1 MSIRIELT
9 PDVEADLAAQAAK
22 IGLPLDDYIRTVL
35 ERHVSPATSAPQA
48 LDSAERAR
56 AFEEWARTFPYRRT
70 EPLADE
76 AITRESFYSVD
87 GE

>member
-9 PDVEADLAAQAAK
+9 PDLEADLAAQAAK
-22 IGLPLDDYIRTVL
+22 MGVPLDRYIRTVL
-35 ERHVSPATSAPQA
+35 EQHASPAISGPPTMN
-48 LDSAERAR
+48 SAERAR

-70 EPLADE
+70 EPLPDE
-76 AITRESFYSVD
+76 AITRESFYSVN